1 MPEPARWRPTP
12 LLRASALLHVAA
24 VAGVA
29 ASPASWPWA
38 LGAVAGNHALLGAI
52 GLWPRS
58 SLLGPNLRRLPAA
71 NARLGQVGLCFD
83 DGPDPKVTPAVLDL
97 LDRAGARASF
107 FCIADRAA
115 RHPTL
120 VEAIVRR
127 GHTVENHSWHH
138 SHRFAAMGIRAIRR
152 EVGEAQTIL
161 TNLAGR
167 PPRFFKPPAGLRNP
181 LLDPVLAG
189 FGLRLATWTR
199 RGFDAVRRDPAAV
212 ERRLLRG
219 LGPGDLLMLHDG
231 TAARDGAGRPVVLA
245 VLPRLLDRLAAQGL
259 TAVSLE
265 GVAPDGEEDV

>member
-1 MPEPARWRPTP
+1 MPDRMRWRPAP
-12 LLRASALLHVAA
+12 LLRASALLHAA
-24 VAGVA
+24 AA
-29 ASPASWPWA
+29 ASFAAAPASWPWA

-58 SLLGPNLRRLPAA
+58 SLLGSNLRRLPEA

-83 DGPDPKVTPAVLDL
+83 DGPDPEVTPAVLDL
-97 LDRAGARASF
+97 LDRAGVRASF

-115 RHPTL
+115 RHPAL
-120 VEAIVRR
+120 IEAIIGR

-138 SHRFAAMGIRAIRR
+138 SHRFAAMGMRGIRR
-152 EVGEAQTIL
+152 EVGEAQRLL
-161 TNLAGR
+161 TGLAGR

-231 TAARDGAGRPVVLA
+231 SAARDRAGRPVVLT
-245 VLPRLLDRLAAQGL
+245 VLPRLLARLAAQGL

-265 GVAPDGEEDV
+265 GVAPDGGEDV

>member
-1 MPEPARWRPTP
+1 MPDPMRWRPST
-12 LLRASALLHVAA
+12 LLWASALLHVAA
-24 VAGVA
+24 AVGVA
-29 ASPASWPWA
+29 AAPASWPWA

-58 SLLGPNLRRLPAA
+58 SLLGPNLRRLPEA

-83 DGPDPKVTPAVLDL
+83 DGPDPEVTPAVLDL

-115 RHPTL
+115 RHPAL
-120 VEAIVRR
+120 IEAIIRR

-152 EVGEAQTIL
+152 EVGEAQAIL

-231 TAARDGAGRPVVLA
+231 SAARDGDGRPVVLT
-245 VLPRLLDRLAAQGL
+245 VLPRLLDRLAARGL

-265 GVAPDGEEDV
+265 GVAPDGVPDV

>member
-1 MPEPARWRPTP
+1 MAERRWTPSP
-12 LLRASALLHVAA
+12 LLHASAALHVAA
-24 VAGVA
+24 LAGVA
-29 ASPASWPWA
+29 ALPTAWPWA

-58 SLLGPNLRRLPAA
+58 SLLGPNLRRLPAV
-71 NARLGQVGLCFD
+71 NAQRGEVGLCFD
-83 DGPDPKVTPAVLDL
+83 DGPDPEVTPAVLDQ
-97 LDRAGARASF
+97 LDRVNAKASF

-115 RHPTL
+115 RHPAL
-120 VEAIVRR
+120 MEAIVRR

-231 TAARDGAGRPVVLA
+231 SAARDGNGDGNSRPVVLT
-245 VLPRLLDRLAAQGL
+245 VLPRLLDTLATRGL

-265 GVAPDGEEDV
+265 VVADD

>member
-1 MPEPARWRPTP
+1 MPDPMLWRPAP

-24 VAGVA
+24 AAGVA

-58 SLLGPNLRRLPAA
+58 SLLGPNLRRLPEA

-83 DGPDPKVTPAVLDL
+83 DGPDPEVTPAVLDL

-115 RHPTL
+115 RHRAL

-161 TNLAGR
+161 TDLAGR

-199 RGFDAVRRDPAAV
+199 RGFDAVRRDPMAV

-231 TAARDGAGRPVVLA
+231 SAARDADGRPVVLA
-245 VLPRLLDRLAAQGL
+245 VLPRLLDRLAARELIG
-259 TAVSLE
+259 VSLE
-265 GVAPDGEEDV
+265 GVVPDGEEDV